1 MAGFNTHI
9 STSTAVG
16 VAYGVAGHVY
26 AQMPLP
32 VAAVAGGL
40 CSIAGILPDVD
51 SDSGKP
57 VREISSFAS
66 AVIPLLLIPRL
77 ERLGLQPESLVLA
90 GGCIYILVRF
100 GFFEVLR
107 RYTVHRGMWHSIP
120 AALVAG
126 LITAL
131 LCADLELRYRL
142 FKVGAVIL
150 GYLTHLILDELWSF
164 QLWGRPRIKRSFGT
178 ALKLW
183 SGDSWANVSV
193 YAKLL
198 LCLVLL
204 SQDPTIRQRL
214 PAESESLYRVA
225 RDVWDST
232 LGNNPPARRDL
243 Q

>member
-16 VAYGVAGHVY
+16 IAYGVAGHVY
-26 AQMPLP
+26 AGLP
-32 VAAVAGGL
+32 PTVAAVAGGL

-57 VREISSFAS
+57 VREISGFAS

-77 ERLGLQPESLVLA
+77 ERLGLAPESVVLA

-100 GFFEVLR
+100 GFFELLR

-120 AALVAG
+120 AAFVAG
-126 LITAL
+126 LATAL
-131 LCADLELRYRL
+131 LCADQELRYRL
-142 FKVGAVIL
+142 FKVGAVVL

-164 QLWGRPRIKRSFGT
+164 QIRGIPRVKRSFGS

-183 SGDSWANVSV
+183 SGDRWANVSV
-193 YAKLL
+193 YSKLI

-204 SQDPTIRQRL
+204 LSDPTIRQHL
-214 PAESESLYRVA
+214 PAETDSLYRVA
-225 RDVWDST
+225 HDVWQET
-232 LGNNPPARRDL
+232 VGHPAPPQREYR
-243 Q
+243 